1 MAKRSLFKSPSIA
14 AVLTVLL
21 SITGGCTTNFIE
33 YAGEE
38 SPKVLREKLYQIEDF
53 QLTGKLGFR
62 NTDEAFSVA
71 INNWQQTADQYN
83 IQLSSTFLG
92 LGSVSIQGSPAW
104 IEIQESGEE
113 PIQSP
118 YPNEALEQLLGMP
131 LPVQRIRYWIKGI
144 PAPQSSAT
152 ETRDERG
159 LVSTITQDE
168 WMIELDR
175 YHDVNGLPLPGRI
188 KINREDIR
196 ITLAVSQWSIL

>member
-1 MAKRSLFKSPSIA
+1 MATRSFGCPIITA
-14 AVLTVLL
+14 ALIVAL
-21 SITGGCTTNFIE
+21 SITSGCASNFIE
-33 YAGEE
+33 YSGDE

-53 QLTGKLGFR
+53 QLSGKLGFR

-71 INNWQQTADQYN
+71 INTWKQTADQYD

-92 LGSVSIQGSPAW
+92 LGSVNILGTPTW
-104 IEIQESGEE
+104 IEINESGEE

-131 LPVQRIRYWIKGI
+131 LPVQRIRYWIKGV
-144 PAPQSSAT
+144 PAPQSSAI
-152 ETRDERG
+152 EVKDERG
-159 LVSTITQDE
+159 LVSSITQDQ

-175 YHDVNGLPLPGRI
+175 YHDVNGLPLPSRI
-188 KINREDIR
+188 KINRDGTR